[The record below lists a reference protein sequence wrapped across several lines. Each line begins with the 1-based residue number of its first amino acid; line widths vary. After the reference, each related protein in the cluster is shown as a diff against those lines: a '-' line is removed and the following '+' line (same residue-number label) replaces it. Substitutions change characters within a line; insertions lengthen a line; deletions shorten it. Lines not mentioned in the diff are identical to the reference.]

1 MNDELQLLEEE
12 TIGGF
17 RYTNSVTRSVVGT
30 IMYKRLYDGDNG
42 IYWKVESFDEYMG
55 ASKFFKSL
63 SAAKYYLAAFATEA
77 WEKEKAEIAAQ
88 SKIP

>member
-17 RYTNSVTRSVVGT
+17 RYVNSVTKSPVGT
-30 IMYKRLYDGDNG
+30 IMWKRLYDGNDG
-42 IYWKVESFDEYMG
+42 CYWKVESFDEYMG
-55 ASKFFKSL
+55 ESRFFQSL
-63 SAAKYYLAAFATEA
+63 TAAKYYLAAFATEA

-88 SKIP
+88 SKIS

>member
-1 MNDELQLLEEE
+1 MNGELQLLEEE

-17 RYTNSVTRSVVGT
+17 RYVNSVTKSVVGT
-30 IMYKRLYDGDNG
+30 IMYKRLGDNDTAW
-42 IYWKVESFDEYMG
+42 YWKVESFDEYMG
-55 ASKFFKSL
+55 ESRFFKSL
-63 SAAKYYLAAFATEA
+63 TAAKYYLAAFATEA